1 MPRFGPLSACLFIL
15 IAVLTGPARAADPVK
30 IRFVLDWKYQGLHA
44 WYFLAQDK
52 GYYKAEG
59 LDVVIDQGE
68 GSAATITKIAG
79 GAYNAG
85 FGDMNAIIQ
94 LAATKPQDAPVMVY
108 MFYNK
113 APFVIITKKDSGIA
127 KPQDLEGKK
136 VGSPPGA
143 AALKLFPALAKN
155 AGVDNKK
162 IQWINMSPQLQ
173 EQMLLRGD
181 VQASLAFINT
191 SWFNFKRVN
200 VDPEKDLTWLFY
212 SDFGLDLYSNGM
224 MVSKRLAQEHPNAVK
239 GLVKAVNRAV
249 HDAIANPDAAVDA
262 MLKREP
268 LLDRATERERLLLT
282 VRWLIATPEAAEIGV
297 GDVRDARLAAA
308 IKQVAE
314 SYELP
319 RVPAAGEVYSRA
331 YLPPRAE
338 RILK

>member
-1 MPRFGPLSACLFIL
+1 MIRRL
-15 IAVLTGPARAADPVK
+15 AVCAFVFLVAGAAQAQAPVK
-30 IRFVLDWKYQGLHA
+30 IKFVLDWKFQGLHA

-94 LAATKPQDAPVMVY
+94 LAAAKPQDAPVMVY

-113 APFVIITKKDSGIA
+113 APFVIITKKGSGIA
-127 KPQDLEGKK
+127 KPKDLEGRT

-143 AALKLFPALAKN
+143 AALKLFPALAKK
-155 AGVDNKK
+155 AGVDNAK
-162 IQWINMSPQLQ
+162 IQWVNMAPQLQ

-200 VDPEKDLTWLFY
+200 VDPEKDLNWLFF
-212 SDFGLDLYSNGM
+212 SDFGLDLYSNGV
-224 MVSKRLAQEHPNAVK
+224 MVSKKLAQEQPAAVR
-239 GLVKAVNRAV
+239 GLLKAINRAV
-249 HDAIANPDAAVDA
+249 HDALANPDAAVDA
-262 MLKREP
+262 MMKREP
-268 LLDRATERERLLLT
+268 LLDRATEKERLILT
-282 VRWLIATPEAAEIGV
+282 ARWLIDTPESKEIGI
-297 GDVRDARLAAA
+297 GDMRDDRLAAA

-319 RVPAAGEVYSRA
+319 RVPANGDVFNRA
-331 YLPPRAE
+331 FLPPRAD
-338 RILK
+338 RVLKN

>member
-1 MPRFGPLSACLFIL
+1 MKRILAAMGLALACG
-15 IAVLTGPARAADPVK
+15 AVQAQAPVK
-30 IRFVLDWKYQGLHA
+30 IKFVLDWKYQGLHA
-44 WYFLAQDK
+44 WYFIAQDK

-59 LDVVIDQGE
+59 LDVEIDQGE

-85 FGDMNAIIQ
+85 FGDVNAIIQ
-94 LAATKPQDAPVMVY
+94 LAATKPQDAPVMTY

-113 APFVIITKKDSGIA
+113 APFVIIARKASGIS
-127 KPQDLEGKK
+127 KPKDLEGKT

-143 AALKLFPALAKN
+143 AALKLFPALAKKAGIDN
-155 AGVDNKK
+155 AKV
-162 IQWINMSPQLQ
+162 QWVNMAPQLQ

-212 SDFGLDLYSNGM
+212 SDFGLDLYSNGV
-224 MVSKRLAQEHPNAVK
+224 MVSRKLAQEQPNAVR
-239 GLVKAVNRAV
+239 GLLRAINRAV
-249 HDAIANPDAAVDA
+249 HDALANPDAAIDA

-268 LLDRATERERLLLT
+268 LLDRATERERLVLT
-282 VRWLIATPEAAEIGV
+282 TRWLIDTPESRQIGV
-297 GDVRDARLAAA
+297 GDMRDERLAAA

-319 RVPAAGEVYSRA
+319 RVPAAGEVFNRA
-331 YLPPRAE
+331 FLPPRAE
-338 RILK
+338 RLLRN

>member
-1 MPRFGPLSACLFIL
+1 MMRILAAVGLVLACG
-15 IAVLTGPARAADPVK
+15 AVQAQAPVK
-30 IRFVLDWKYQGLHA
+30 IKFVLDWKYQGLHA
-44 WYFLAQDK
+44 WYFIAQDK

-59 LDVVIDQGE
+59 LDVEIDQGE

-85 FGDMNAIIQ
+85 FGDVNAIIQ
-94 LAATKPQDAPVMVY
+94 LAANKPQDAPVMTY

-113 APFVIITKKDSGIA
+113 APFVIIAKKASGIS
-127 KPQDLEGKK
+127 KPKDLEGKT

-143 AALKLFPALAKN
+143 AALKLFPALAKKAGIDN
-155 AGVDNKK
+155 AKV
-162 IQWINMSPQLQ
+162 QWVNMAPQLQ

-212 SDFGLDLYSNGM
+212 SDFGLDLYSNGV
-224 MVSKRLAQEHPNAVK
+224 MVSKKLAQEQPNAVR
-239 GLVKAVNRAV
+239 GLLKAINRAV
-249 HDAIANPDAAVDA
+249 HDALANPDAAIDA

-268 LLDRATERERLLLT
+268 LLDRATERERLVLT
-282 VRWLIATPEAAEIGV
+282 TRWLIDTPESRQIGI
-297 GDVRDARLAAA
+297 GDMRDERLAAA

-319 RVPAAGEVYSRA
+319 RVPAAGEVFNRSF
-331 YLPPRAE
+331 LPPRAE
-338 RILK
+338 RTLKGGT

>member
-1 MPRFGPLSACLFIL
+1 MMRILAAVGLVLACG
-15 IAVLTGPARAADPVK
+15 AVQAQAPVK
-30 IRFVLDWKYQGLHA
+30 IKFVLDWKYQGLHA
-44 WYFLAQDK
+44 WYFIAQDK

-59 LDVVIDQGE
+59 LDVEIDQGE

-85 FGDMNAIIQ
+85 FGDVNAIIQ
-94 LAATKPQDAPVMVY
+94 LAANKPQDAPVMTY

-113 APFVIITKKDSGIA
+113 APFVIIAKKASGIS
-127 KPQDLEGKK
+127 KPKDLEGKT

-143 AALKLFPALAKN
+143 AALKLFPALAKKAGIDN
-155 AGVDNKK
+155 AKV
-162 IQWINMSPQLQ
+162 QWVNMAPQLQ

-212 SDFGLDLYSNGM
+212 SDFGLDLYSNGV
-224 MVSKRLAQEHPNAVK
+224 MVSRKLAQEQPNAVR
-239 GLVKAVNRAV
+239 GLLRAINRAV
-249 HDAIANPDAAVDA
+249 HDALANPDAAIDA

-268 LLDRATERERLLLT
+268 LLDRATERERLILT
-282 VRWLIATPEAAEIGV
+282 TRWLIDTPESRQIGV
-297 GDVRDARLAAA
+297 GDMRDERLSAA

-319 RVPAAGEVYSRA
+319 RVPAAGEVFNRA
-331 YLPPRAE
+331 FLPPLAE
-338 RILK
+338 RMLRN

>member
-1 MPRFGPLSACLFIL
+1 MMRILAAVGLVLACG
-15 IAVLTGPARAADPVK
+15 AVQAQAPVK
-30 IRFVLDWKYQGLHA
+30 IKFVLDWKYQGLHA
-44 WYFLAQDK
+44 WYFIAQDK

-59 LDVVIDQGE
+59 LDVEIDQGE

-85 FGDMNAIIQ
+85 FGDVNAIIQ
-94 LAATKPQDAPVMVY
+94 LAATRPQDAPVMTY

-113 APFVIITKKDSGIA
+113 APFVIIARKASGIS
-127 KPQDLEGKK
+127 KPKDLEGKT

-143 AALKLFPALAKN
+143 AALKLFPALAKKAGIDN
-155 AGVDNKK
+155 AK
-162 IQWINMSPQLQ
+162 IQWVNMAPQLQ

-212 SDFGLDLYSNGM
+212 SDFGLDLYSNGV
-224 MVSKRLAQEHPNAVK
+224 MVSRKLAQEQPNAVR
-239 GLVKAVNRAV
+239 GLLRAINRAV
-249 HDAIANPDAAVDA
+249 HDALANPDAAIDA

-268 LLDRATERERLLLT
+268 LLDRATERERLILT
-282 VRWLIATPEAAEIGV
+282 TRWLIDTPESRQIGV
-297 GDVRDARLAAA
+297 GDMRDERLSAA

-319 RVPAAGEVYSRA
+319 RVPAAGEVFNRA
-331 YLPPRAE
+331 FLPPLAE
-338 RILK
+338 RMLRN

>member
-1 MPRFGPLSACLFIL
+1 MKS
-15 IAVLTGPARAADPVK
+15 IAGFAFSLLLCATAQAQAPVK
-30 IRFVLDWKYQGLHA
+30 IKFVLDWKYQGLHA
-44 WYFLAQDK
+44 WYFIAQDK

-59 LDVVIDQGE
+59 LDVEIDQGE

-85 FGDMNAIIQ
+85 FGDVNAIIQ
-94 LAATKPQDAPVMVY
+94 LAATKPQDAPVMTY

-113 APFVIITKKDSGIA
+113 APFVIIAKKASGIS
-127 KPQDLEGKK
+127 KPKDLEGKT
-136 VGSPPGA
+136 VGSPAGA
-143 AALKLFPALAKN
+143 AALKLFPALAKKAGIDN
-155 AGVDNKK
+155 AKV
-162 IQWINMSPQLQ
+162 QFVNMAPQLQ

-212 SDFGLDLYSNGM
+212 SDFGLDLYSNGV
-224 MVSKRLAQEHPNAVK
+224 MVSKKLAQEQPNAVR
-239 GLVKAVNRAV
+239 GLLKAINRAV
-249 HDAIANPDAAVDA
+249 HDALANPDAAIDA

-268 LLDRATERERLLLT
+268 LLDRATERERLVLT
-282 VRWLIATPEAAEIGV
+282 TRWLIDTPESRQIGI
-297 GDVRDARLAAA
+297 GDMRDERLAAA

-319 RVPAAGEVYSRA
+319 RVPAAGEVFNRSF
-331 YLPPRAE
+331 LPPRAE
-338 RILK
+338 RTLKGGT

>member
-1 MPRFGPLSACLFIL
+1 MMRILAAVGLVLACG
-15 IAVLTGPARAADPVK
+15 AVQAQAPVK
-30 IRFVLDWKYQGLHA
+30 IKFVLDWKYQGLHA
-44 WYFLAQDK
+44 WYFIAQDK

-59 LDVVIDQGE
+59 LDVEIDQGE

-85 FGDMNAIIQ
+85 FGDVNAIIQ
-94 LAATKPQDAPVMVY
+94 LAATKPQDAPVMTY

-113 APFVIITKKDSGIA
+113 APFVIIARKASGIS
-127 KPQDLEGKK
+127 KPKDLEGKT

-143 AALKLFPALAKN
+143 AALKLFPALAKKAGIDN
-155 AGVDNKK
+155 AK
-162 IQWINMSPQLQ
+162 IQWVNMAPQLQ

-212 SDFGLDLYSNGM
+212 SDFGLDLYSNGV
-224 MVSKRLAQEHPNAVK
+224 MVSRKLAQEQPNAVR
-239 GLVKAVNRAV
+239 GLLRAINRAV
-249 HDAIANPDAAVDA
+249 HDALANPDAAIDA

-268 LLDRATERERLLLT
+268 LLDRATERERLILT
-282 VRWLIATPEAAEIGV
+282 TRWLIDTPESRQIGV
-297 GDVRDARLAAA
+297 GDMRDERLSAA

-319 RVPAAGEVYSRA
+319 RVPAAGEVFNRA
-331 YLPPRAE
+331 FLPPLAE
-338 RILK
+338 RMLRN

>member
-1 MPRFGPLSACLFIL
+1 MKRIAGFAVALLISA
-15 IAVLTGPARAADPVK
+15 AAHAQAPVK
-30 IRFVLDWKYQGLHA
+30 IKFVLDWKYQGLHA
-44 WYFLAQDK
+44 WYFIAQDK

-59 LDVVIDQGE
+59 LDVEIDQGE

-85 FGDMNAIIQ
+85 FGDVNAIIQ
-94 LAATKPQDAPVMVY
+94 LASTKPQDAPVMTY

-113 APFVIITKKDSGIA
+113 APFVIIAKKGSGIS
-127 KPQDLEGKK
+127 KPKDLEGKT

-143 AALKLFPALAKN
+143 AALKLFPALAKKAGIDN
-155 AGVDNKK
+155 AKV
-162 IQWINMSPQLQ
+162 QWVNMAPQLQ

-212 SDFGLDLYSNGM
+212 SDFGLDLYSNGV
-224 MVSKRLAQEHPNAVK
+224 MVSKKLAQEQPNAVR
-239 GLVKAVNRAV
+239 GLLKAINRAV
-249 HDAIANPDAAVDA
+249 HDALANPDAAVDA

-268 LLDRATERERLLLT
+268 LLDRATERERLVLT
-282 VRWLIATPEAAEIGV
+282 TRWLIDTPESRQIGV
-297 GDVRDARLAAA
+297 GDMRDERLAAA

-319 RVPAAGEVYSRA
+319 RVPATGEVFNRA
-331 YLPPRAE
+331 FLPPRAE
-338 RILK
+338 RMLKGGT

>member
-1 MPRFGPLSACLFIL
+1 MKRLAA
-15 IAVLTGPARAADPVK
+15 IAVAALIPLGAAAQAPTK
-30 IRFVLDWKYQGLHA
+30 IKFVLDWKYQGLHA
-44 WYFLAQDK
+44 WYFLAQDR

-59 LDVVIDQGE
+59 VDVEIDQGE

-94 LAATKPQDAPVMVY
+94 LAASKPQDAPVMTY

-113 APFVIITKKDSGIA
+113 APFVIITKKGSGIA
-127 KPQDLEGKK
+127 SPKDLEGKT

-143 AALKLFPALAKN
+143 AALKLFPALAKK
-155 AGVDNKK
+155 AGVDHAK
-162 IQWINMSPQLQ
+162 IKWVNMAPQLQ

-200 VDPEKDLTWLFY
+200 VDPEKDLSWLFY
-212 SDFGLDLYSNGM
+212 SDFGLDLYSNGV
-224 MVSKRLAQEHPNAVK
+224 MVSKKLAQEQPAAVR
-239 GLVKAVNRAV
+239 GMLKAINRAV
-249 HDAIANPDAAVDA
+249 HDALANPDAAVDA
-262 MLKREP
+262 MMKREP
-268 LLDRATERERLLLT
+268 LLDRATEKERLLLT
-282 VRWLIATPEAAEIGV
+282 ARWLINTPESKEIGV
-297 GDVRDARLAAA
+297 GDMKDERLAAA

-314 SYELP
+314 SYELA
-319 RVPAAGEVYSRA
+319 RVPANAEVFNRA
-331 YLPPRAE
+331 FLPPRAE

>member
-1 MPRFGPLSACLFIL
+1 MRILAAVGLVLACG
-15 IAVLTGPARAADPVK
+15 AVQAQAPVK
-30 IRFVLDWKYQGLHA
+30 IKFVLDWKYQGLHA
-44 WYFLAQDK
+44 WYFIAQDK

-59 LDVVIDQGE
+59 LDVEIDQGE

-85 FGDMNAIIQ
+85 FGDVNAIIQ
-94 LAATKPQDAPVMVY
+94 LAATKPQDAPVMTY

-113 APFVIITKKDSGIA
+113 APFVIIARKASGIS
-127 KPQDLEGKK
+127 KPKDLEGKT

-143 AALKLFPALAKN
+143 AALKLFPALAKKAGIDN
-155 AGVDNKK
+155 AKV
-162 IQWINMSPQLQ
+162 QWVNMAPQLQ

-212 SDFGLDLYSNGM
+212 SDFGLDLYSNGV
-224 MVSKRLAQEHPNAVK
+224 MVSRKLAQEQPNAVR
-239 GLVKAVNRAV
+239 GLLRAINRAV
-249 HDAIANPDAAVDA
+249 HDVLANPDAAIDA

-268 LLDRATERERLLLT
+268 LLDRATERERLILT
-282 VRWLIATPEAAEIGV
+282 TRWLIDTPESRQIGV
-297 GDVRDARLAAA
+297 GDMRDERLSAA

-319 RVPAAGEVYSRA
+319 RVPAAGEVFNRA
-331 YLPPRAE
+331 FLPPLAE
-338 RILK
+338 RMLRN

>member
-1 MPRFGPLSACLFIL
+1 MRILAAVGLVLACG
-15 IAVLTGPARAADPVK
+15 AVQAQAPVK
-30 IRFVLDWKYQGLHA
+30 IKFVLDWKYQGLHA
-44 WYFLAQDK
+44 WYFIAQDK

-59 LDVVIDQGE
+59 LDVEIDQGE

-85 FGDMNAIIQ
+85 FGDVNAIIQ
-94 LAATKPQDAPVMVY
+94 LAATRPQDAPVMTY

-113 APFVIITKKDSGIA
+113 APFVIIARKASGIS
-127 KPQDLEGKK
+127 KPKDLEGKT

-143 AALKLFPALAKN
+143 AALKLFPALAKKAGIDN
-155 AGVDNKK
+155 AKV
-162 IQWINMSPQLQ
+162 QWVNMAPQLQ

-212 SDFGLDLYSNGM
+212 SDFGLDLYSNGV
-224 MVSKRLAQEHPNAVK
+224 MVSRKLAQEQPNAVR
-239 GLVKAVNRAV
+239 GLLRAINRAV
-249 HDAIANPDAAVDA
+249 HDALANPDAAIDA

-268 LLDRATERERLLLT
+268 LLDRATERERLILT
-282 VRWLIATPEAAEIGV
+282 TRWLIDTPESRQIGV
-297 GDVRDARLAAA
+297 GDMRDERLSAA

-319 RVPAAGEVYSRA
+319 RVPAAGEVFNRA
-331 YLPPRAE
+331 FLPPLAE
-338 RILK
+338 RMLRN

>member
-1 MPRFGPLSACLFIL
+1 MMRILAAVGLVLACG
-15 IAVLTGPARAADPVK
+15 AVQAQAPVK
-30 IRFVLDWKYQGLHA
+30 IKFVLDWKYQGLHA
-44 WYFLAQDK
+44 WYFIAQDK

-59 LDVVIDQGE
+59 LDVEIDQGE

-85 FGDMNAIIQ
+85 FGDVNAIIQ
-94 LAATKPQDAPVMVY
+94 LAATKPQDAPVMTY

-113 APFVIITKKDSGIA
+113 APFVIIARKASGIS
-127 KPQDLEGKK
+127 KPKDLEGKT

-143 AALKLFPALAKN
+143 AALKLFPALAKKAGIDN
-155 AGVDNKK
+155 AKV
-162 IQWINMSPQLQ
+162 QWVNMAPQLQ

-212 SDFGLDLYSNGM
+212 SDFGLDLYSNGV
-224 MVSKRLAQEHPNAVK
+224 MVSRKLAQEQPNAVR
-239 GLVKAVNRAV
+239 GLLRAINRAV
-249 HDAIANPDAAVDA
+249 HDALANPDAAIDA

-268 LLDRATERERLLLT
+268 LLDRATERERLILT
-282 VRWLIATPEAAEIGV
+282 TRWLIDTPESRQIGV
-297 GDVRDARLAAA
+297 GDMRDERLSAA

-319 RVPAAGEVYSRA
+319 RVPAAGEVFNRA
-331 YLPPRAE
+331 FLPPLAE
-338 RILK
+338 RMLRN

>member
-1 MPRFGPLSACLFIL
+1 MKRFAGFAFALVVC
-15 IAVLTGPARAADPVK
+15 AAAQAQAPTK
-30 IRFVLDWKYQGLHA
+30 IKFVLDWKYQGLHA
-44 WYFLAQDK
+44 WYFIAQDK

-59 LDVVIDQGE
+59 LDVEIDQGE

-85 FGDMNAIIQ
+85 FGDVNAIIQ
-94 LAATKPQDAPVMVY
+94 LAATKPQDAPVMTY

-113 APFVIITKKDSGIA
+113 APFVIIAKKASGIS
-127 KPQDLEGKK
+127 KPKDLEGKT

-143 AALKLFPALAKN
+143 AALKLFPALAKK
-155 AGVDNKK
+155 AGVDNAK
-162 IQWINMSPQLQ
+162 IQWVNMAPQLQ

-200 VDPEKDLTWLFY
+200 VDPEKDLNWLFY
-212 SDFGLDLYSNGM
+212 SDFGLDLYSNGV
-224 MVSKRLAQEHPNAVK
+224 MVSRKLAQEQPNAVR
-239 GLVKAVNRAV
+239 GLLRAINRAV
-249 HDAIANPDAAVDA
+249 HDALANPDAAVDA

-268 LLDRATERERLLLT
+268 LLDRATERERLILT
-282 VRWLIATPEAAEIGV
+282 TRWLIDTPESRRIGV
-297 GDVRDARLAAA
+297 GDVRDERLSAA

-319 RVPAAGEVYSRA
+319 RVPATGEVFNRA
-331 YLPPRAE
+331 FLPPLAE
-338 RILK
+338 RMLKN

>member
-1 MPRFGPLSACLFIL
+1 MMRILAAVGLVLACG
-15 IAVLTGPARAADPVK
+15 AVQAQAPVK
-30 IRFVLDWKYQGLHA
+30 IKFVLDWKYQGLHA
-44 WYFLAQDK
+44 WYFIAQDK

-59 LDVVIDQGE
+59 LDVEIDQGE

-85 FGDMNAIIQ
+85 FGDVNAIIQ
-94 LAATKPQDAPVMVY
+94 LAATRPQDAPVMTY

-113 APFVIITKKDSGIA
+113 APFVIIARKASGIS
-127 KPQDLEGKK
+127 KPKDLEGKT

-143 AALKLFPALAKN
+143 AALKLFPALAKKAGIDN
-155 AGVDNKK
+155 AKV
-162 IQWINMSPQLQ
+162 QWVNMAPQLQ

-212 SDFGLDLYSNGM
+212 SDFGLDLYSNGV
-224 MVSKRLAQEHPNAVK
+224 MVSKKLAQEQPNAVR
-239 GLVKAVNRAV
+239 GLLKAINRAV
-249 HDAIANPDAAVDA
+249 HDALANPDAAIDA

-268 LLDRATERERLLLT
+268 LLDRATERERLILT
-282 VRWLIATPEAAEIGV
+282 TRWLCDTPESRQIGV
-297 GDVRDARLAAA
+297 GDMRDERLSAA

-319 RVPAAGEVYSRA
+319 RVPAAGEVFNRA
-331 YLPPRAE
+331 FLPPLAE
-338 RILK
+338 RMLRN